1 MSLFGLGK
9 RSSASLPVAG
19 SCPNMNKCALFP
31 RFSLETALKIWQ
43 SYYCSRNFTA
53 CERYKK
59 LSAGQT
65 VPDNLLPDGRFMGG

>member
-9 RSSASLPVAG
+9 RSSTSVPQVG
-19 SCPNMNKCALFP
+19 NCPNMNKCALFP

-43 SYYCSRNFTA
+43 SYYCNRNYTS

-59 LSAGQT
+59 MKAGQT
-65 VPDNLLPDGRFMGG
+65 VPDNLLPDGRFMS